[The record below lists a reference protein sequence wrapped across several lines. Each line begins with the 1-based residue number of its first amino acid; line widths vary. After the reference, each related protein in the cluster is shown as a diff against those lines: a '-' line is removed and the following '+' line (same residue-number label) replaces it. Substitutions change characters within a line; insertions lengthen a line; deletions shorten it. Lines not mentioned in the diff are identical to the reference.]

1 MNERPQI
8 TLKLD
13 KSAIEKLDKYAKE
26 LKITRQQ
33 LMENLIDTGLDDL
46 KILKASGMLMIGTA
60 VRDIAAN
67 LRKEKPESDQHPQE
81 S

>member
-1 MNERPQI
+1 MSDRQQI

-13 KSAIEKLDKYAKE
+13 RPAIEKLDNYSKE

-60 VRDIAAN
+60 VRDLAAK
-67 LRKEKPESDQHPQE
+67 LRRDKEADNHTAQE